1 MSAERTSPLGSP
13 LGGAKRPL
21 TGLFLGQRPYLPVL
35 ELQRRCAELRK
46 SGRIGDLALYLEHA
60 PTITMGRGSKAEHLL
75 ASQERLRSLGISLQ
89 AINRGGDITLHAP
102 GQLVGY
108 PIVEL
113 PEGRRDVRRY
123 VQSLT
128 ATMRDVAEHYGI
140 ASGTV
145 EGYIG
150 LWVDQDRP
158 RHWQGEAD
166 ATSLAKLGAIGVAIS
181 RWVTSHGFALNLS
194 TAMSLFE
201 LIVPCGIAEHPVTS
215 IQELLGTAPS
225 LHEAAKLAHDALANQ
240 LGLDPTPLIDATK
253 IDLDQLVTNDEAICS
268 LFQSFGNA
276 VGFD

>member
-1 MSAERTSPLGSP
+1 MSAERTSPPS
-13 LGGAKRPL
+13 AKRPL

-46 SGRIGDLALYLEHA
+46 SGRIGDVALYLEHS
-60 PTITMGRGSKAEHLL
+60 PTITLGRGSKAEHLL
-75 ASQERLRSLGISLQ
+75 ASKERLQALGVELQ
-89 AINRGGDITLHAP
+89 TINRGGDITLHAP

-108 PIVEL
+108 PIVAL

-123 VQSLT
+123 VQGLT
-128 ATMRDVAEHYGI
+128 ATMQEVAAHYGI

-166 ATSLAKLGAIGVAIS
+166 ATSLAKIGAIGVAIS
-181 RWVTSHGFALNLS
+181 RWVTTHGFALNLT
-194 TAMSLFE
+194 TAMNLFE

-215 IQELLGTAPS
+215 IQELIGTAPS
-225 LHEAAKLAHDALANQ
+225 LQEAAKLAHNALADQ
-240 LGLDPTPLIDATK
+240 LSLHPTSLIDATQF
-253 IDLDQLVTNDEAICS
+253 DLDQLGTNDEAICA

>member
-1 MSAERTSPLGSP
+1 
-13 LGGAKRPL
+13 
-21 TGLFLGQRPYLPVL
+21 LGQRPYLPVL

-46 SGRIGDLALYLEHA
+46 AGRIGDLGLYLEHS
-60 PTITMGRGSKAEHLL
+60 PTITLGRGSKAEHLL
-75 ASQERLRSLGISLQ
+75 ASKERLHSLGISLQ
-89 AINRGGDITLHAP
+89 TINRGGDITLHAP
-102 GQLVGY
+102 GQLVTY

-128 ATMRDVAEHYGI
+128 TTMQEVAAHYQI

-158 RHWQGEAD
+158 RHWHGEAE
-166 ATSLAKLGAIGVAIS
+166 ATSLAKIGAIGVAIS
-181 RWVTSHGFALNLS
+181 RWVTTHGFALNLS

-215 IQELLGTAPS
+215 IQELIGTTPS
-225 LHEAAKLAHDALANQ
+225 LHDAAELAHAALARQ
-240 LGLDPTPLIDATK
+240 LSLDPTPLIDCTR
-253 IDLDQLVTNDEAICS
+253 IDLDQLVKDDPAICR